1 MQSSLNLLSNA
12 VCRCLRITLLW
23 HLLWLS
29 IISCPSS
36 VNPAYLESE
45 VPVEVFELNSRPIYL
60 NTYLS
65 HPQPLS
71 FTPLT
76 LVFALFGGLAL
87 HSNFIFKPSR
97 MSRAS
102 LSHVSFSDLIW
113 FAFRIRAYRPFPS
126 FVTTPWIITSFSTTL
141 TPVSCLSAVLYSI
154 YSSFFFSFFLYI
166 FINVPSSESVDL
178 WFLNGTGFLF
188 FKLFIILISYCWGDG
203 HSSNHVTL
211 SLIRSTAVN
220 FPLSPDQRVWRLRCC
235 SWIVCS
241 FSDSSSLP
249 VFMRSAFDDIPYHL
263 FGSRSSQSQ
272 KTKGG
277 GDKREREPS
286 KPSVSLC
293 GKMRT
298 YCTCLSWSVFLNLSN

>member
-178 WFLNGTGFLF
+178 WFLNGTGFLIF
-188 FKLFIILISYCWGDG
+188 QTFHHPDIILLRRW
-203 HSSNHVTL
+203 
-211 SLIRSTAVN
+211 SLIKPCYTQFDTINGCKLSSVTRPKSLTSPLLFMNCMLILRLILATRIHAVC
-220 FPLSPDQRVWRLRCC
+220 FRWHTLPSLWVSLFSIPKDQR
-235 SWIVCS
+235 
-241 FSDSSSLP
+241 
-249 VFMRSAFDDIPYHL
+249 
-263 FGSRSSQSQ
+263 
-272 KTKGG
+272 GG
-277 GDKREREPS
+277 GQKRERA
-286 KPSVSLC
+286 
-293 GKMRT
+293 
-298 YCTCLSWSVFLNLSN
+298 F